1 MLNEGVRMGSGMFF
15 WVIPAIVVVT
25 FAWNSFISYLNT
37 KAIKTEVPDEFK
49 DVYPESEYK
58 RSQEYSRDS
67 SKFSLISGSVST
79 VVTLAFY
86 FAGGFAWWQEILL
99 AMNWSEMWTGLAYIG
114 GISVASMLIGLP
126 FSYYSTFVIE
136 QKYGFN
142 KSTKGTFFK
151 DQIIGIVL
159 GAVIGGPIL
168 ALLFWFFGS
177 LGDKAWWIAWL
188 SVSAIQIFMTFL
200 APVVIMPLFNKFTPI
215 EEGEL
220 KDEIQKYAKNQ
231 NFELEGLYTMDGSK
245 RSTKANAFFT
255 GFGKFRRVVLFDTL
269 VEKQSVPELVSVLA
283 HEIGHFK
290 CGHIIKQITL
300 SIGSSALMFYFLGM
314 FISND
319 ALAQAFG
326 VSQATVYTGLVFFGF
341 LYSPV
346 SEILNL
352 GSLYLSRKYEF
363 EADEFAVKT
372 YGKPDDLISALKKL
386 SVDSLSNLYPH
397 PLKVF
402 WTYTH
407 PPILERL
414 KVLKS
419 QA

>member
-1 MLNEGVRMGSGMFF
+1 VSYFWDSIISFLN
-15 WVIPAIVVVT
+15 A
-25 FAWNSFISYLNT
+25 
-37 KAIKTEVPDEFK
+37 KAVKTEIPEEFK
-49 DVYPESEYK
+49 DVYPKEKYEK
-58 RSQEYSRDS
+58 SQNYLKDS
-67 SKFSLISGSVST
+67 SRFSLVSST
-79 VVTLAFY
+79 FSTIAILVFY
-86 FAGGFAWWQEILL
+86 FAGGFAWWNEVVTSF
-99 AMNWSEMWTGLAYIG
+99 AWGSPWTGLAYIG
-114 GISVASMLIGLP
+114 GIGFASMLISLP
-126 FSYYSTFVIE
+126 FSFYSTFVIE
-136 QKYGFN
+136 EKYGFN
-142 KSTKGTFFK
+142 KSTKATFFK
-151 DQIIGIVL
+151 DQALGIVL
-159 GAVIGGPIL
+159 GALIGGPIM
-168 ALLFWFFGS
+168 ALLFWFFES
-177 LGDKAWWIAWL
+177 LGQNAWWVAWL
-188 SVSAIQIFMTFL
+188 SLSVIQIFMTFL

-220 KDEIQKYAKNQ
+220 KEEVQKYAKSQ
-231 NFELEGLYTMDGSK
+231 DFELEGLYTMDGSK

-290 CGHIIKQITL
+290 KGHIIKQIAL
-300 SIGSSALMFYFLGM
+300 SIGQSALMFYVLGF
-314 FISND
+314 FINSD
-319 ALAQAFG
+319 ELAQAFG
-326 VSQATVYTGLVFFGF
+326 VQEATVYTGFVFFMF

-352 GSLYLSRKYEF
+352 ASLYLSRKYEF

-402 WTYTH
+402 WAYTH

-414 KVLKS
+414 EVLKS
-419 QA
+419 YKSNS

>member
-1 MLNEGVRMGSGMFF
+1 MGSGFYF
-15 WVIPAIVVVT
+15 WIVPAIILV
-25 FAWNSFISYLNT
+25 SFSWDSFVSFLNT
-37 KAIKTEVPDEFK
+37 KAIKTEVPEDFK
-49 DVYPESEYK
+49 DVYPDSEYQ
-58 RSQEYSRDS
+58 RSQEYLRDS
-67 SKFSLISGSVST
+67 SKFSLISSSFST
-79 VVTLAFY
+79 LVTLAFY
-86 FAGGFAWWQEILL
+86 FLGGFSWLHDLVIAQ
-99 AMNWSEMWTGLAYIG
+99 AWSETWTGLAYVG
-114 GISVASMLIGLP
+114 GIAVGSMIIGLP

-136 QKYGFN
+136 SKYGFN

-151 DQIIGIVL
+151 DQLLGLLIGAI
-159 GAVIGGPIL
+159 IGGPIL

-177 LGDKAWWIAWL
+177 LGDKAWWVAWL

-200 APVVIMPLFNKFTPI
+200 APVVIMPLFNKFIPI

-220 KDEIQKYAKNQ
+220 KSEIQKYAQSQ

-269 VEKQSVPELVSVLA
+269 VEKQSIPELVSVLA

-290 CGHIIKQITL
+290 CGHIVKQIVL
-300 SIGSSALMFYFLGM
+300 SISSSAVMFYFLGM

-319 ALAQAFG
+319 SLAMAFG
-326 VSQATVYTGLVFFGF
+326 LEKATVYAGLVFFGF

-352 GSLYLSRKYEF
+352 ASLHLSRKYEF
-363 EADEFAVKT
+363 EADAFAVKT

>member
-1 MLNEGVRMGSGMFF
+1 MTGSGFYF
-15 WVIPAIVVVT
+15 WIIPAILLV
-25 FAWNSFISYLNT
+25 SFFWDSFVSYLNT
-37 KAIKTEVPDEFK
+37 KAIRTEVPEEFS
-49 DVYPESEYK
+49 DVYPKEEYQ
-58 RSQEYSRDS
+58 RSQNYLKDS
-67 SKFSLISGSVST
+67 SRFAMISAVFT
-79 VVTLAFY
+79 TILTLSFY
-86 FAGGFAWWQEILL
+86 FAGGFSWWNQVVVSFGYGELV
-99 AMNWSEMWTGLAYIG
+99 TGLFYIG
-114 GISVASMLIGLP
+114 GIGLASMLVGLP
-126 FSYYSTFVIE
+126 FAYYSTFVIE
-136 QKYGFN
+136 AKYGFN
-142 KSTKGTFFK
+142 KSTIKTFIK
-151 DQIIGIVL
+151 DNLIGLLLAV
-159 GAVIGGPIL
+159 VIGGPIL
-168 ALLFWFFGS
+168 ALIFWFFLS
-177 LGDKAWWIAWL
+177 LGSNAWWVAWISL
-188 SVSAIQIFMTFL
+188 SVIQIFMTFL

-220 KDEIQKYAKNQ
+220 KEEVNKYAQSQ

-290 CGHIIKQITL
+290 CGHIIKQISL
-300 SIGSSALMFYFLGM
+300 SIIQSGIMFYFLGQ
-314 FISND
+314 FISSD
-319 ALAQAFG
+319 ELARAFG
-326 VSQATVYTGLVFFGF
+326 LQEAHVYTGLVFFSF
-341 LYSPV
+341 LYAPV

-352 GSLYLSRKYEF
+352 ASLYLSRKYEF
-363 EADEFAVKT
+363 EADAFAVKT

-402 WTYTH
+402 WAYTH

-414 KVLKS
+414 KVLRS